1 MDRRRSLLK
10 IAALRSERERQ
21 AGVDC
26 TKGYLQ
32 SQDAGLLFDGP
43 RTLECLFTYVPSDEI
58 QAIAGFGISMIEI
71 YALTTNQLRVYCGDG
86 NATVDIVPGD
96 SYLVDVAY
104 DGTMA
109 ICYLN
114 GAEAARFP
122 VTGYK
127 ITDLFRTGSNT
138 YIPQGSLVFCRH
150 YNYAISAEEAA
161 AHYNDGDPAGYVL
174 PTIRKYGDPFNI
186 SGLTSYTYTGET
198 DPVYYQELLLGR
210 FIQTGAVVMIKGSV
224 SDYQS
229 GEPFVYVGN
238 RQAMIPAQN
247 GSFTLKVI
255 NNRDNINR
263 IYYYG
268 GTVRSDRRLTI
279 TIDSVESVGCV
290 AEYLPQNIRIAQK
303 RDFPQVVF
311 PVAKYTPSS
320 GVFDLNSLSATII
333 KNDQPQADGF
343 SGAYTRFDAIT
354 SISLYCAYISDFIK
368 KQAPL
373 KITFEYRSNRILYSS
388 NITVSLAASDA
399 VAIDVNEGDAKIASV
414 SCGVGAAAFV
424 FSDSDPEAWLEMRV
438 LSIEVAEGV
447 AISWLDSAK
456 QLPLNDEYLPPLLE
470 PIVISDET
478 PIRITGENSYTWTG
492 VSDPNYSYI
501 ARVSRPFTI
510 GQLYKIRL
518 IVSNWEAGNNPFIKI
533 GTTGS
538 YYLPDFNGNGT
549 YEIYATPNDTPYS
562 GVYIYAGLLN
572 TDRRMTITVDSIE
585 PIVEHSYDL
594 TANGMPQI
602 IIK

>member
-10 IAALRSERERQ
+10 IAALRSEREQ
-21 AGVDC
+21 QVGVNC
-26 TKGYLQ
+26 TKGYLE
-32 SQDAGLLFDGP
+32 STDAGLLFDGP
-43 RTLECLFTYVPSDEI
+43 RTLECFFKYISSDKM
-58 QAIAGFGISMIEI
+58 QVIAGFGISMIEI
-71 YALTTNQLRVYCGDG
+71 QILTTNQLRVYCGGG
-86 NATVDIVPGD
+86 NATVDIIPGD

-104 DGTMA
+104 DGTTA

-127 ITDLFRTGSNT
+127 VMDSFRTGSNT

-174 PTIRKYGDPFNI
+174 PTIRKYGGPFNI
-186 SGLTSYTYTGET
+186 SGLTSYTWTGET

-255 NNRDNINR
+255 NNRDNIGR

-290 AEYLPQNIRIAQK
+290 AEYLPQNLVESLHG
-303 RDFPQVVF
+303 D
-311 PVAKYTPSS
+311 PVE
-320 GVFDLNSLSATII
+320 II
-333 KNDQPQADGF
+333 
-343 SGAYTRFDAIT
+343 
-354 SISLYCAYISDFIK
+354 
-368 KQAPL
+368 
-373 KITFEYRSNRILYSS
+373 
-388 NITVSLAASDA
+388 
-399 VAIDVNEGDAKIASV
+399 
-414 SCGVGAAAFV
+414 
-424 FSDSDPEAWLEMRV
+424 
-438 LSIEVAEGV
+438 
-447 AISWLDSAK
+447 
-456 QLPLNDEYLPPLLE
+456 
-470 PIVISDET
+470 
-478 PIRITGENSYTWTG
+478 GENSYTWTG
-492 VSDPNYSYI
+492 ADDPVYSYTV
-501 ARVSRPFTI
+501 RCSRYFKI
-510 GQLYKIRL
+510 GEIYKIRVS
-518 IVSNWEAGNNPFIKI
+518 ISNWEAGGPPYFKI
-533 GTTGS
+533 ATDNTVIMSGFT
-538 YYLPDFNGNGT
+538 GNGT
-549 YEIYATPNDTPYS
+549 YELYITAEGIPYD
-562 GVYIYAGLLN
+562 YIFVYAGHGD

-585 PIVEHSYDL
+585 PVSDVALSWLDSAKQFPLNDEYLPPLLQSDGGYDL
-594 TANGMPQI
+594 AANGTPQI